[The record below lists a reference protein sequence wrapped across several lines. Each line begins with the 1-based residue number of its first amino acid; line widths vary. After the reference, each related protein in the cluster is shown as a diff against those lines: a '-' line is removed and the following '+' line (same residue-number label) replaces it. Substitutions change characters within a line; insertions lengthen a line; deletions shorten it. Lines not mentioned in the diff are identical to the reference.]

1 MGILSN
7 LFKVRKVKSYD
18 TRLSAM
24 DQRMHEGNVY
34 RTNILIN
41 SLSKYIQR
49 NDTMFDFIT
58 MMQHVVADWV
68 DSVTYLKAYK
78 SYTIRKDDKKVK

>member
-24 DQRMHEGNVY
+24 DQRLHEGNDY
-34 RTNILIN
+34 RTNILSN
-41 SLSKYIQR
+41 SLSRYIQR

-68 DSVTYLKAYK
+68 DSVTYLKVYK
-78 SYTIRKDDKKVK
+78 SYTVRKDDKKVK

>member
-18 TRLSAM
+18 QRLSIM
-24 DQRMHEGNVY
+24 DKRLHEPNEY
-34 RTNILIN
+34 RTNILSN
-41 SLSKYIQR
+41 SLSRYIQR
-49 NDTMFDFIT
+49 NDTMYDFIT

-78 SYTIRKDDKKVK
+78 SYTVRKDDKKVK